1 MESVLRRPNR
11 QVRRCRRRRR
21 RELLKGQI
29 LLSGE
34 VAPEAAEGVSSREVP
49 TPVSAAASVGSRQS
63 ATGARSP
70 PSRCYSLHGRRPCR
84 NGGGI
89 LFFFSQGGRGPPWE
103 SPFSRG
109 KASLYKGAALRWRA
123 FCDGLRFRD
132 RRSWTVPT
140 GHQDPSR
147 QVRRCRLQA
156 AEGVF
161 RGRERAGKSK
171 KSPSLWGRG
180 KSGGVFSPGGAGGPC
195 RARR

>member
-1 MESVLRRPNR
+1 MIRP
-11 QVRRCRRRRR
+11 
-21 RELLKGQI
+21 
-29 LLSGE
+29 SFF
-34 VAPEAAEGVSSREVP
+34 VASPCAGGHRP
-49 TPVSAAASVGSRQS
+49 RWCP
-63 ATGARSP
+63 P
-70 PSRCYSLHGRRPCR
+70 PSRLPARSVRGRAPLALAHPPPVVIVCTGGDLAAT
-84 NGGGI
+84 GGGI

-109 KASLYKGAALRWRA
+109 KASLHEGAALRWRA
-123 FCDGLRFRD
+123 SCAGLRFRD

-161 RGRERAGKSK
+161 RGKERAGKSK

-180 KSGGVFSPGGAGGPC
+180 KGGGALSPGGAGGPC